1 MKKLLLIVSFLFF
14 SSIFLNVNGQA
25 PPPPPPPNG
34 GMNSGHGLGGNQGAE
49 NAPIGGGLEVLLILG
64 AFYTGKK
71 VYKARNKQEDAS
83 N

>member
-1 MKKLLLIVSFLFF
+1 MKKFLFIVSFLLC
-14 SSIFLNVNGQA
+14 SSVFISVNGQT

-49 NAPIGGGLEVLLILG
+49 NAPIGGGLEILLILG

-71 VYKARNKQEDAS
+71 IYHVRKKQDEE
-83 N
+83 